1 MSRLA
6 YPGSPDHLN
15 GAEDTSRIKE
25 GQTVADNG
33 YRHFIKHGSL
43 LDAGASPNSAMG
55 TASPSSN
62 PTAGTTTGT
71 HANGAKQGL
80 SVKKQ
85 LLLVPLVIA
94 VIVVVAIGYVA
105 LKNALFG
112 DKSEESAAPEQP
124 AAEAPADSGASD
136 GSATGATG
144 DDKTGD
150 TQSGLTPADQAPE
163 PIADFVELCTDYEVV
178 FSYYGADNSPAPEA
192 KGTNCS
198 VDTTKAP
205 EVGYVVF
212 TDDPAATAAVRDG
225 KPVLDAAEISAE
237 STRGS
242 TFKAQRL
249 EAIFTVQEILPD
261 DKGIVEYMIKSDDPE
276 VAKKSLVG
284 LGVAK

>member
-15 GAEDTSRIKE
+15 GAEDTSHIKE

-43 LDAGASPNSAMG
+43 LDPGAASKNASG
-55 TASPSSN
+55 TASTSN
-62 PTAGTTTGT
+62 PTAGTTGT
-71 HANGAKQGL
+71 HTDGPKQGL

-85 LLLVPLVIA
+85 LLLLPLVIA

-105 LKNALFG
+105 AKDALFG
-112 DKSEESAAPEQP
+112 DKSEDSAAPAQP
-124 AAEAPADSGASD
+124 AAEAPADSGASN
-136 GSATGATG
+136 
-144 DDKTGD
+144 GD
-150 TQSGLTPADQAPE
+150 TAGETGGDTAGDAQSDLTSTDQAPE
-163 PIADFVELCTDYEVV
+163 PIADFVEVCTDYEVM

-192 KGTNCS
+192 KGINCS

-225 KPVLDAAEISAE
+225 KPVLKAAEISAE

-249 EAIFTVQEILPD
+249 EAMFTVQEILPD

-276 VAKKSLVG
+276 VAKKALVD

>member
-15 GAEDTSRIKE
+15 GAEDTSHIKE

-43 LDAGASPNSAMG
+43 LDPGAASKNASG
-55 TASPSSN
+55 TASTSN
-62 PTAGTTTGT
+62 PTAGTTGT
-71 HANGAKQGL
+71 HTDGSKQGL

-85 LLLVPLVIA
+85 LLLLPLVIA

-105 LKNALFG
+105 AKDALFG
-112 DKSEESAAPEQP
+112 DKSEDSAAPAQP
-124 AAEAPADSGASD
+124 AAEAPADSGASN
-136 GSATGATG
+136 
-144 DDKTGD
+144 GD
-150 TQSGLTPADQAPE
+150 TAGETGGDTAGDAQSGLTSADQAPE
-163 PIADFVELCTDYEVV
+163 PIADFVEVCTDYEVM

-192 KGTNCS
+192 KGINCS

-225 KPVLDAAEISAE
+225 KPVLKAAEISAE

-249 EAIFTVQEILPD
+249 EAMFTVQEILPD

-276 VAKKSLVG
+276 VAKKALVD